1 MNPAQPSSLALRFLL
16 PSVRDI
22 IFIFLFWSVLAGPLS
37 NRPLADADIGWHIRT
52 GELIV
57 TTHSLPRTDPF
68 SSTMQGQPWFAWE
81 WLYDILLGI
90 LHQACGLN
98 GVVWLCAL
106 LVAAI
111 FALLLSE
118 LLQRGTGLLLAIVL
132 MLLAE
137 AASTIHLYARPHI
150 VSWLF
155 SLLWFV
161 VLESWEGW
169 PSPAVRCSPFAV
181 GGWPS
186 ERIAISEERSANSDQ
201 RCKHAKVPR
210 WVLWFFP
217 ASMLLWVNLHGGWL
231 FGMALLGMYTFAA
244 LVESVRARKNDAFA
258 AIRAAHRARA
268 MAMAWVASAMATLV
282 NPFGWRL
289 HAHIYHYLGDRYLMN
304 RIDEFRS
311 PDFHGWAE
319 RCFAVILALMLV
331 ALAGRHFS
339 DNRLSGN
346 RPSVNRGRLPLSHL
360 LVVLLAVYA
369 GFYSSRNLPVSS
381 MLLVLVAGP
390 ILWGIYV
397 SLADKPG
404 AWQWV
409 RNGAARISQFSDR
422 MGAQE
427 VELRGHLWP
436 VVSVSLAFAI
446 CLQGGWLG
454 SRQLIHAQ
462 FDPKKVPVAAV
473 NFLQQEFRG
482 EQASREPVFSTD
494 AWGGYLIYRMNP
506 GRMNPGRMNP
516 GRMNPGR
523 MYPDRKVVVDDRHD
537 LYGSGRIRQYL
548 ILTQAEPGWQSVL
561 KEWQIRTAL
570 LPADS
575 TLANLLRELPRE
587 WRVAYEDK
595 VAVVFERR

>member
-1 MNPAQPSSLALRFLL
+1 MTPARPTSSALRFLL

-22 IFIFLFWSVLAGPLS
+22 IFIFLFWSLLAGPLS
-37 NRPLADADIGWHIRT
+37 NRPLADPDIGWHIRT
-52 GELIV
+52 GEQILA
-57 TTHSLPRTDPF
+57 THSLPRTDPF
-68 SSTMQGQPWFAWE
+68 SSTMQSQPWFAWE

-106 LVAAI
+106 LAAAI
-111 FALLLSE
+111 FALLLSQ
-118 LLQRGTGLLLAIVL
+118 LLQRGTGLLLAAVL

-155 SLLWFV
+155 LLLWWV
-161 VLESWEGW
+161 VLDRWESWDGREHG
-169 PSPAVRCSPFAV
+169 
-181 GGWPS
+181 
-186 ERIAISEERSANSDQ
+186 NL
-201 RCKHAKVPR
+201 PR
-210 WVLWFFP
+210 WIPWFFP

-231 FGMALLGMYTFAA
+231 FGMALLGIYTLAA
-244 LVESVRARKNDAFA
+244 FVESVRAHDALA

-268 MAMAWVASAMATLV
+268 MAAAWLASAVATLV

-289 HAHIYHYLGDRYLMN
+289 HAHIYRYLGDRYLMN

-311 PDFHGWAE
+311 PDFHGWAQ
-319 RCFAVILALMLV
+319 RCFAVILVLV
-331 ALAGRHFS
+331 LIAFA
-339 DNRLSGN
+339 DNRLSGSRLSN
-346 RPSVNRGRLPLSHL
+346 NPLSNNRGKLRLSHL

-369 GFYSSRNLPVSS
+369 GFYSTRNLPVSS

-390 ILWGIYV
+390 ILWENFA

-409 RNGAARISQFSDR
+409 RTGTARISKFSDR
-422 MGAQE
+422 MGGQE
-427 VELRGHLWP
+427 MQLRGHLWP
-436 VVSVSLAFAI
+436 VLSVAFALAI

-462 FDPKKVPVAAV
+462 FDPQKVPVAAV
-473 NFLQQEFRG
+473 TFLQKEFQG
-482 EQASREPVFSTD
+482 KQPNTEPVFSTD
-494 AWGGYLIYRMNP
+494 AWGGYLIYRM
-506 GRMNPGRMNP
+506 
-516 GRMNPGR
+516 
-523 MYPDRKVVVDDRHD
+523 YPERRAVVDDRHD

-561 KEWQIRTAL
+561 EKWKIRTAL

-575 TLANLLRELPRE
+575 TLANLLRELPQD
-587 WRVAYEDK
+587 WLVAYEDK

>member
-1 MNPAQPSSLALRFLL
+1 MTPAQPSSLALRFLL

-22 IFIFLFWSVLAGPLS
+22 IFIFLFWSLLAGPLS

-52 GELIV
+52 GEQILA
-57 TTHSLPRTDPF
+57 THSLPRTDPF

-111 FALLLSE
+111 LALLFSQ
-118 LLQRGTGLLLAIVL
+118 LLQRGTGLPLAVVL

-155 SLLWFV
+155 SLLWFIA
-161 VLESWEGW
+161 LDQWE
-169 PSPAVRCSPFAV
+169 RC
-181 GGWPS
+181 
-186 ERIAISEERSANSDQ
+186 ERGIL
-201 RCKHAKVPR
+201 PR
-210 WVLWFFP
+210 WIPWFFP

-231 FGMALLGMYTFAA
+231 FGMALLGIYTFAA
-244 LVESVRARKNDAFA
+244 FVESVRARDAVA

-268 MAMAWVASAMATLV
+268 MAAAWVASAAATLV

-289 HAHIYHYLGDRYLMN
+289 HAHIYRYLGDRYLMN
-304 RIDEFRS
+304 LIDEFRS
-311 PDFHGWAE
+311 PDFHGWAQ
-319 RCFAVILALMLV
+319 RCFAVILVLV
-331 ALAGRHFS
+331 LIAFAG
-339 DNRLSGN
+339 NRLSGN
-346 RPSVNRGRLPLSHL
+346 PLSDNRKKLRLSHL
-360 LVVLLAVYA
+360 LVVLLAAYA

-390 ILWGIYV
+390 ILWENFV

-404 AWQWV
+404 AWQWL
-409 RNGAARISQFSDR
+409 RNGAARISKFSDR

-427 VELRGHLWP
+427 RQLRGHLWP
-436 VVSVSLAFAI
+436 VVSVALAFAI

-462 FDPKKVPVAAV
+462 LIHAQFDPQKMPVAAV
-473 NFLQQEFRG
+473 TFLQREFQG
-482 EQASREPVFSTD
+482 KQPSTEPVFSTD
-494 AWGGYLIYRMNP
+494 AWGGYLIYRMHSE
-506 GRMNPGRMNP
+506 
-516 GRMNPGR
+516 
-523 MYPDRKVVVDDRHD
+523 RKVIVDDRHD
-537 LYGSGRIRQYL
+537 LYGSGRMRQYL
-548 ILTQAEPGWQSVL
+548 ILTKAEPGWQSVL
-561 KEWQIRTAL
+561 EQWQIRTAL
-570 LPADS
+570 LPAGS
-575 TLANLLRELPRE
+575 TLANLLRELPQD

>member
-1 MNPAQPSSLALRFLL
+1 MTPAQPSSPALRFLL

-22 IFIFLFWSVLAGPLS
+22 IFIFLSWSLLAGPLS
-37 NRPLADADIGWHIRT
+37 NRPLADPDIGWHIRT
-52 GELIV
+52 GELILAR
-57 TTHSLPRTDPF
+57 HSLPRTDPF

-81 WLYDILLGI
+81 WLYDILLGV
-90 LHQACGLN
+90 LHRACGLN

-111 FALLLSE
+111 FALLLSQ
-118 LLQRGTGLLLAIVL
+118 LLKRGTGLPLAIVL

-161 VLESWEGW
+161 ALEHWESWE
-169 PSPAVRCSPFAV
+169 R
-181 GGWPS
+181 S
-186 ERIAISEERSANSDQ
+186 ERREHGRL
-201 RCKHAKVPR
+201 PR
-210 WVLWFFP
+210 WMPWFFP

-231 FGMALLGMYTFAA
+231 FGVALLGIYTLAA
-244 LVESVRARKNDAFA
+244 FVESVRAQKTDALA
-258 AIRAAHRARA
+258 AIRAGHQVRA
-268 MAMAWVASAMATLV
+268 MAVAWVASVVATLV

-289 HAHIYHYLGDRYLMN
+289 HAHIYRYLSDRYLMN

-319 RCFAVILALMLV
+319 RCFAVILMLV
-331 ALAGRHFS
+331 LIAFAGHRKKL
-339 DNRLSGN
+339 R
-346 RPSVNRGRLPLSHL
+346 LSHL
-360 LVVLLAVYA
+360 LVALLAVYA

-381 MLLVLVAGP
+381 ILVVLIVGPML
-390 ILWGIYV
+390 WENFT
-397 SLADKPG
+397 SLAEKPG

-409 RNGAARISQFSDR
+409 RNGTARISKFSDR

-427 VELRGHLWP
+427 MQLRGHLWP
-436 VVSVSLAFAI
+436 VVSAAFALAI

-454 SRQLIHAQ
+454 SRQLIHAR
-462 FDPKKVPVAAV
+462 FDPQKVPVAAV
-473 NFLQQEFRG
+473 TYLQKEFEG
-482 EQASREPVFSTD
+482 KQPSTEPVFSTD

-506 GRMNPGRMNP
+506 GRMNDGRL
-516 GRMNPGR
+516 
-523 MYPDRKVVVDDRHD
+523 YPERKVVVDDRHD

-561 KEWQIRTAL
+561 EQWQIRTAL
-570 LPADS
+570 LPTDS
-575 TLANLLRELPRE
+575 TLANLLRELPRD

>member
-1 MNPAQPSSLALRFLL
+1 MTPAQPTSSALRFIL

-22 IFIFLFWSVLAGPLS
+22 IFIFLFWSLLAGPLS

-52 GELIV
+52 GERILA
-57 TTHSLPRTDPF
+57 THSLPRTDPF

-98 GVVWLCAL
+98 GVVWLCAV

-111 FALLLSE
+111 FALLLSQ

-137 AASTIHLYARPHI
+137 AAATIHLYARPHI

-161 VLESWEGW
+161 ALENWEQW
-169 PSPAVRCSPFAV
+169 ERCDHGSL
-181 GGWPS
+181 
-186 ERIAISEERSANSDQ
+186 
-201 RCKHAKVPR
+201 PR
-210 WVLWFFP
+210 WIPWFFP

-231 FGMALLGMYTFAA
+231 FGMALLAIYAFAEF
-244 LVESVRARKNDAFA
+244 VESMRERDAFA

-268 MAMAWVASAMATLV
+268 MAVAWVASAVATPV

-289 HAHIYHYLGDRYLMN
+289 HVHIYRYLGDRYLMN

-311 PDFHGWAE
+311 PNFHGWAE
-319 RCFAVILALMLV
+319 RCFAAILVLALI
-331 ALAGRHFS
+331 AFAGNRLS
-339 DNRLSGN
+339 DNRNKL
-346 RPSVNRGRLPLSHL
+346 RLSHL
-360 LVVLLAVYA
+360 LVVLLAAYA

-390 ILWGIYV
+390 ILWETFA
-397 SLADKPG
+397 SLADKPA

-409 RNGAARISQFSDR
+409 RNGAARISNFSDR
-422 MGAQE
+422 MGTQE
-427 VELRGHLWP
+427 RQLRGHLWP
-436 VVSVSLAFAI
+436 VVSVAVAFAI

-462 FDPKKVPVAAV
+462 FDPQKMPVAAV
-473 NFLQQEFRG
+473 TFLQNEFQG
-482 EQASREPVFSTD
+482 SKDKQPSTEPVFSTD

-506 GRMNPGRMNP
+506 GRMNPGRM
-516 GRMNPGR
+516 
-523 MYPDRKVVVDDRHD
+523 YPERKVVVDDRHD

-561 KEWQIRTAL
+561 KGWQIRTAL
-570 LPADS
+570 LPTDS
-575 TLANLLRELPRE
+575 TLANLLRELPQD
-587 WRVAYEDK
+587 WRVKYEDK
-595 VAVVFERR
+595 VAVVLERR